1 MLTEWVFKTVITIT
15 QKISFSFSITCWKR
29 NWCSGRSRSDRI
41 TEMLTKGVSLN
52 GSEWGSNS
60 GSGRVK
66 VGASR
71 GGRYPTP
78 TPVVPRWSALV
89 YVLPP
94 VLVNPIYGFII
105 GHMPD
110 KSAKNSLL
118 WSHNKNE
125 ITQARLLQ
133 SAWWPGPD
141 LPTALCGWGELTLMG
156 RVELTWML
164 VQVC

>member
-1 MLTEWVFKTVITIT
+1 MPHSYNKVILTTWALKNVSWVSKNVITIP
-15 QKISFSFSITCWKR
+15 QNKSFSLLYNVLKK

-41 TEMLTKGVSLN
+41 TEILTKGVSLN

-71 GGRYPTP
+71 GGRYPAP

-94 VLVNPIYGFII
+94 ALVNQIYGFII
-105 GHMPD
+105 GHMPN

-118 WSHNKNE
+118 WNHNKNE

-133 SAWWPGPD
+133 SAWWPTLIY
-141 LPTALCGWGELTLMG
+141 LPLPAD
-156 RVELTWML
+156 
-164 VQVC
+164 